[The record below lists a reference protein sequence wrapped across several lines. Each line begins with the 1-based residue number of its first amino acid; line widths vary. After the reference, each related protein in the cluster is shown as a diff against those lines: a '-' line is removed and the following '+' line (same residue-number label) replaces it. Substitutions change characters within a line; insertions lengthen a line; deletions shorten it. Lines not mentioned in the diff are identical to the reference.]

1 MVTEVSPSEGKV
13 LEEWDR
19 RESFDAKALY
29 VSYQV
34 DKTSRCVY
42 CPIERIVLRV
52 VACSQ
57 AAVGGWAGLD

>member
-1 MVTEVSPSEGKV
+1 M

-34 DKTSRCVY
+34 DKTSRCVCVCVY
-42 CPIERIVLRV
+42 SPIERIVLRV

-57 AAVGGWAGLD
+57 AAVGGWAVLD